1 MKEQIEKRL
10 QELRG
15 EYEEGQ
21 RMLADL
27 QARQN
32 SLHETLLRIAG
43 AILALEELI
52 QSAGPLAEG
61 GEVAGEGEGEAPQG

>member
-1 MKEQIEKRL
+1 MREQIEARL
-10 QELRG
+10 TELRG
-15 EYEEGQ
+15 EYDEGQ

-43 AILALEELI
+43 AIMVMEEMI
-52 QSAGPLAEG
+52 QQAGPLAEG
-61 GEVAGEGEGEAPQG
+61 GEEAGGGESPGG

>member
-1 MKEQIEKRL
+1 MREQIESRL

-27 QARQN
+27 QARQS

-61 GEVAGEGEGEAPQG
+61 GEAAGESEAPHG

>member
-1 MKEQIEKRL
+1 MREQIEKRL
-10 QELRG
+10 AELRS

-43 AILALEELI
+43 AIMVMEEMI
-52 QSAGPLAEG
+52 QEAGPLAEG
-61 GEVAGEGEGEAPQG
+61 GEEAESAG

>member
-1 MKEQIEKRL
+1 MREQVEKRL

-52 QSAGPLAEG
+52 QEPGPLAEG
-61 GEVAGEGEGEAPQG
+61 GDVSGGEGSQE

>member
-1 MKEQIEKRL
+1 MREQIEKRL

-43 AILALEELI
+43 AIMVMEEMI
-52 QSAGPLAEG
+52 QEAGPLAEG
-61 GEVAGEGEGEAPQG
+61 GEAAASGEAPQG

>member
-1 MKEQIEKRL
+1 MREQIEKRL
-10 QELRG
+10 TELRG

-43 AILALEELI
+43 AIMVMEEMI
-52 QSAGPLAEG
+52 QEAGPLAEG
-61 GEVAGEGEGEAPQG
+61 GEEAGGGEAPQG

>member
-1 MKEQIEKRL
+1 MREQIEARL
-10 QELRG
+10 TELRG

-43 AILALEELI
+43 AIMVMEEMI
-52 QSAGPLAEG
+52 QQAGPLAESGEEAGG
-61 GEVAGEGEGEAPQG
+61 GESPQG

>member
-1 MKEQIEKRL
+1 MREQIEKRL
-10 QELRG
+10 TELRG

-43 AILALEELI
+43 AIMVMEEMI
-52 QSAGPLAEG
+52 QEAGPLAEG
-61 GEVAGEGEGEAPQG
+61 GEESGGGESPGG

>member
-52 QSAGPLAEG
+52 QEPGPLAEG
-61 GEVAGEGEGEAPQG
+61 GDAAGGGESRQG